1 MKRVGY
7 LVAEDHTMILD
18 IFKENNIEIV
28 LVGMNLVE
36 LKYFN
41 LKEFT
46 RYKDLIP
53 DNKEYYTY
61 QEEDWIPLLYNS
73 YPAGRWFESTSRYQQ
88 KN

>member
-1 MKRVGY
+1 MKNILSKKEVLKMKRVGY

-61 QEEDWIPLLYNS
+61 QEED
-73 YPAGRWFESTSRYQQ
+73 
-88 KN
+88 